1 MNMFKSLLLTVV
13 CGSVALVNAAQEP
26 SVSPA
31 ADVQVPS
38 KPVVAQGE
46 VQAPKQQVAD
56 DKNAAQNVEGD
67 LDEAALREWIESLTE
82 EEKAEFEA
90 AMNEVIESEV
100 PAATEASIPTEMAE
114 AVEPVEVEN
123 KVVAPEVAQP
133 AAELPQVA
141 N

>member
-1 MNMFKSLLLTVV
+1 MFKSLLLTVV

-26 SVSPA
+26 SIAPA
-31 ADVQVPS
+31 ADVQVS
-38 KPVVAQGE
+38 NKPVVAQDK
-46 VQAPKQQVAD
+46 VQTPKQQVAD
-56 DKNAAQNVEGD
+56 DQNVAQNVEGD

-100 PAATEASIPTEMAE
+100 PAATEASVQAEMTE
-114 AVEPVEVEN
+114 AVEPVEFKN
-123 KVVAPEVAQP
+123 KVVAPEIAQP
-133 AAELPQVA
+133 VAELPQVA

>member
-26 SVSPA
+26 SIAPA
-31 ADVQVPS
+31 ADVQVS
-38 KPVVAQGE
+38 NKPVVAQDK
-46 VQAPKQQVAD
+46 VQTPKQQVAD
-56 DKNAAQNVEGD
+56 DQNVAQNVEGD

-100 PAATEASIPTEMAE
+100 PAATEASVQAEMTE
-114 AVEPVEVEN
+114 AVEPVEFKN
-123 KVVAPEVAQP
+123 KVVAPEIAQP
-133 AAELPQVA
+133 VAELPQVA

>member
-1 MNMFKSLLLTVV
+1 MNMFKYLLLTVV

-26 SVSPA
+26 CESPA

-38 KPVVAQGE
+38 KPAVVQDK

-56 DKNAAQNVEGD
+56 DQNAAQNVEGD

-100 PAATEASIPTEMAE
+100 PAATEASASTEKAE
-114 AVEPVEVEN
+114 AIDQVPVEN
-123 KVVAPEVAQP
+123 KVVVPEAAQP
-133 AAELPQVA
+133 VAELPQVA

>member
-26 SVSPA
+26 SVAPA
-31 ADVQVPS
+31 EDVQVAS
-38 KPVVAQGE
+38 KPAAVQDK

-56 DKNAAQNVEGD
+56 DQNVAQNVEGD

-100 PAATEASIPTEMAE
+100 PAATEASVQAEMTE
-114 AVEPVEVEN
+114 AVEPVEFKN
-123 KVVAPEVAQP
+123 KVVAPEIAQP
-133 AAELPQVA
+133 VAELPQVA

>member
-13 CGSVALVNAAQEP
+13 YGSVALVNAAQEP
-26 SVSPA
+26 SIAPA
-31 ADVQVPS
+31 ADVQVS
-38 KPVVAQGE
+38 NKPVVAQDK
-46 VQAPKQQVAD
+46 VQTPKQQVAD
-56 DKNAAQNVEGD
+56 DQNVAQNVEGD

-100 PAATEASIPTEMAE
+100 PAATEASVQAEMTE
-114 AVEPVEVEN
+114 AVEPVEFKN
-123 KVVAPEVAQP
+123 KVVAPEIAQP
-133 AAELPQVA
+133 VAELPQVA